1 MLFLATHPAVTKD
14 HLSSVEGIQCGAAPL
29 TEGLLDKFRKKVG
42 DQNVCIRQGYGMT
55 ETSPVTFCM
64 PVKTPPSKSGTI
76 GLAYPGTDAKIISL
90 STGKPVGVN
99 ESGELYVKGPQ
110 VIILPLQ
117 SSGIFFFWYFS

>member
-29 TEGLLDKFRKKVG
+29 TEGLLDKFRKKIG
-42 DQNVCIRQGYGMT
+42 DQDVCVRQGYGMT

-64 PVKTPPSKSGTI
+64 PLKTPPSKSGTI
-76 GLAYPGTDAKIISL
+76 GLAYPGTDAKVINL

-110 VIILPLQ
+110 VKASLLQ
-117 SSGIFFFWYFS
+117 SFSIIFF